1 MGSIVLDSSVGV
13 EEDFKDDKLDTLC
26 VVSKVVTSVVCW
38 EVSSVMD
45 PVVFTEVMLKDSVVC
60 CTEVVCCE
68 ENSVDCSI
76 SFEVEDIDVNVEVIS
91 EVVTEDTNDVAKFL
105 LVLLLMHK

>member
-45 PVVFTEVMLKDSVVC
+45 PVVFTEVMLKVSVVC

>member
-13 EEDFKDDKLDTLC
+13 EDDFKDDKLDTLC

-91 EVVTEDTNDVAKFL
+91 EVVTEDTNDVAKFM

>member
-1 MGSIVLDSSVGV
+1 
-13 EEDFKDDKLDTLC
+13 
-26 VVSKVVTSVVCW
+26 
-38 EVSSVMD
+38 MD

>member
-38 EVSSVMD
+38 EVSSVKD

>member
-1 MGSIVLDSSVGV
+1 MTWEMGHL
-13 EEDFKDDKLDTLC
+13 
-26 VVSKVVTSVVCW
+26 
-38 EVSSVMD
+38 
-45 PVVFTEVMLKDSVVC
+45 VMLKYSVVC